1 MDSRI
6 LEEIK
11 RRALEDS
18 VPIIEDDG
26 LDFMVQFIE
35 NQHIQ
40 RILEIGTAVGYS
52 SICFCN
58 VSEDVTVLSIEKDED
73 RYRQAVE
80 NIRAMNL
87 ENRITV
93 VNADAREYETEEMFD
108 MIFLDGPKAHN
119 AELMARYEKN
129 LRNGG
134 YFAVDDAYF
143 HGYVDNPA
151 PIRTRRM
158 RAMVRKMA
166 RFQDE
171 LMNDPRYETTYIRT
185 GDGILIARKRS
196 DTDEQG

>member
-80 NIRAMNL
+80 NIRAMYL
-87 ENRITV
+87 LVKCGQALT
-93 VNADAREYETEEMFD
+93 
-108 MIFLDGPKAHN
+108 
-119 AELMARYEKN
+119 
-129 LRNGG
+129 
-134 YFAVDDAYF
+134 
-143 HGYVDNPA
+143 A
-151 PIRTRRM
+151 P
-158 RAMVRKMA
+158 
-166 RFQDE
+166 
-171 LMNDPRYETTYIRT
+171 
-185 GDGILIARKRS
+185 S
-196 DTDEQG
+196 